1 MEQDRLLINEGLLLV
16 KKHEQELEL
25 QEQLQDQELTIPMQ
39 ILLINEGD
47 DLEMRLETEETQFL
61 IPLDQDSTKVLIL
74 QEKMDLNSRW
84 EEGIICHRARIL
96 LALVLI
102 ITKEAKTVQN
112 TQLATNLI
120 QNLQEMHQA
129 GNYCKKVDIFYQGIF
144 KCNACFIFGQVIL

>member
-1 MEQDRLLINEGLLLV
+1 MINEGLLLV

-74 QEKMDLNSRW
+74 
-84 EEGIICHRARIL
+84 
-96 LALVLI
+96 
-102 ITKEAKTVQN
+102 
-112 TQLATNLI
+112 
-120 QNLQEMHQA
+120 
-129 GNYCKKVDIFYQGIF
+129 
-144 KCNACFIFGQVIL
+144 

>member
-1 MEQDRLLINEGLLLV
+1 MINEGLLSV

-74 QEKMDLNSRW
+74 
-84 EEGIICHRARIL
+84 
-96 LALVLI
+96 
-102 ITKEAKTVQN
+102 
-112 TQLATNLI
+112 
-120 QNLQEMHQA
+120 
-129 GNYCKKVDIFYQGIF
+129 
-144 KCNACFIFGQVIL
+144 